1 MRRAGLLLVS
11 LKSSFFVLCPDKMNP
26 VVAQLLELLKYTIP
40 AVVVLIASYSIINKF
55 LVTELKRKQTAL
67 IRESIQVALP
77 LRLQAY
83 ERLTLFVERIAPR
96 QLIPRVYVATMNVAA
111 LRQALHESISAEF
124 EHNLSQQIYV
134 SRQVWETVKNVREQ
148 ELAMIHQIAENL
160 KPDAPARDLH
170 ARILD
175 YVNNADGDL
184 PVDIARE
191 VIANE
196 AKMVLSQSA

>member
-1 MRRAGLLLVS
+1 
-11 LKSSFFVLCPDKMNP
+11 MNP

-40 AVVVLIASYSIINKF
+40 AIVVLITSYTIINKF
-55 LVTELKRKQTAL
+55 LVTELKRKQIAL

-83 ERLTLFVERIAPR
+83 ERLSLFVERISPR
-96 QLIPRVYVATMNVAA
+96 QLIPRIYVATMNVAA
-111 LRQALHESISAEF
+111 LRQAIHESINAEF

-160 KPDAPARDLH
+160 KADAPARDLH

-196 AKMVLSQSA
+196 AKMVLSMSE